1 MKGYGLILLIL
12 AVLLLLI
19 PLPALPR
26 RAAALTAP
34 VPAAPTAAQSTTDST
49 GPSADTSTTP
59 TQQEQPEQAVF
70 RMLCGDEVV
79 TLPQREFLFRTL
91 AMEMPASYHEEALK
105 AQAVAAYTYYHR
117 RRLAQAE
124 KADPELNGA
133 DFVTPN
139 DQFPQEY
146 TEEKLKNR
154 WGSHYTTY
162 RKKINDALDAVEGK
176 VITYKG
182 KLIDACFHAISN
194 GTTEAADVV
203 WGAEVP
209 YLQAMASPGDRTA
222 PGYQSECRLTPAQV
236 KEALSGVKPAIQLS
250 DDPATWFGKPTLSAA
265 GTVETQPVGDQKLAG
280 TKIRQ
285 LMGLRSAAFTITY
298 EKEVFVFTVFG
309 YGHGVG
315 MSQYGADY
323 LARQGYSYKEIL
335 AHYYTGTKVETLKE

>member
-26 RAAALTAP
+26 QTAT
-34 VPAAPTAAQSTTDST
+34 AAPTQPTAPAASITTTAT
-49 GPSADTSTTP
+49 GTP
-59 TQQEQPEQAVF
+59 AEQPTEAVF
-70 RMLCGDEVV
+70 KMLCGDQVV

-117 RRLAQAE
+117 RRAAQA
-124 KADPELNGA
+124 KQADPALKGA

-146 TEEKLKNR
+146 TEEHLRKR
-154 WGSHYTTY
+154 WGSHYDTY
-162 RKKINDALDAVEGK
+162 CEKINAALDAVEGQ
-176 VITYKG
+176 VITYNG
-182 KLIDACFHAISN
+182 ALIDACFHAISN
-194 GTTEAADVV
+194 GTTESADVV

-222 PGYQSECRLTPAQV
+222 PGYQSERRMTPDQV
-236 KEALSGVKPAIQLS
+236 REALTGLNPAVTLPE
-250 DDPATWFGKPTLSAA
+250 DPADWFGKPTLSAA
-265 GTVETQPVGDQKLAG
+265 GTVESQPIGDQALAG
-280 TKIRQ
+280 TKVRQ
-285 LMGLRSAAFTITY
+285 LMELRSAAFTVTY
-298 EKEVFVFTVFG
+298 EEREFVFTVFG

-323 LARQGYSYKEIL
+323 LARQGYTYQEIL
-335 AHYYTGTKVETLKE
+335 AHYYADTKVETLKE

>member
-12 AVLLLLI
+12 AALLLLF

-26 RAAALTAP
+26 QT
-34 VPAAPTAAQSTTDST
+34 PTAAPPATSDATTTHRTTVTTSQT
-49 GPSADTSTTP
+49 AEETPSET
-59 TQQEQPEQAVF
+59 VF
-70 RMLCGDEVV
+70 RMLCGDTVA

-91 AMEMPASYHEEALK
+91 AMEMPAGYHEEALK

-124 KADPELNGA
+124 KPDPALKGA

-146 TEEKLKNR
+146 TEEKLRKR
-154 WGSHYTTY
+154 WGNKYDVY
-162 RKKINDALDAVEGK
+162 RAKINQALDEVEGQ

-182 KLIDACFHAISN
+182 QLIDACFHAISN

-203 WGAEVP
+203 WGADVP

-222 PGYQSECRLTPAQV
+222 PGYQSERKLTPEEV
-236 KEALSGVKPAIQLS
+236 KKALSDLDPVVKLPDNPA
-250 DDPATWFGKPTLSAA
+250 DWFGKPTLSAA
-265 GTVETQPVGDQKLAG
+265 GTVETQPIGNQKLTG

-298 EKEVFVFTVFG
+298 QNDTFVFTVFG

-323 LARQGYSYKEIL
+323 LARQGYTYREIL
-335 AHYYTGTKVETLKE
+335 AHYYANTKIETQNG

>member
-1 MKGYGLILLIL
+1 MKGYGWI
-12 AVLLLLI
+12 LLLLAI
-19 PLPALPR
+19 LLLLLPLPALPGQS
-26 RAAALTAP
+26 AANAP
-34 VPAAPTAAQSTTDST
+34 VLTTVSTATDST
-49 GPSADTSTTP
+49 TQSTATVTATTAEEKADT
-59 TQQEQPEQAVF
+59 AVF

-79 TLPQREFLFRTL
+79 VLKERDFLFRTL

-124 KADPELNGA
+124 KADKALKGA

-146 TEEKLKNR
+146 TEEKLKQR
-154 WGSHYTTY
+154 WGSQYDTY
-162 RKKINDALDAVEGK
+162 CAKINRALDAVEGQ

-182 KLIDACFHAISN
+182 NLIDACFHAISN
-194 GTTEAADVV
+194 GTTESADVV

-222 PGYQSECRLTPAQV
+222 PGYQSKKTMTPEEV
-236 KEALSGVKPAIQLS
+236 KEALNALSPAVVLPE
-250 DDPATWFGKPTLSAA
+250 DPAQWFGKATLSAA
-265 GTVETQPVGDQKLAG
+265 GTVQSQPVGDQTLPG

-285 LMGLRSAAFTITY
+285 LMGLRSAAFTVTY
-298 EKEVFVFTVFG
+298 ENGGFTFTVFG

-323 LARQGYSYKEIL
+323 LARQGYTYKEIL
-335 AHYYTGTKVETLKE
+335 AHYYADTKIEKEKN